1 MADITHITQFSKAS
15 CKPQIS
21 AKQIIK
27 NKKILDYKTYK
38 AFKLSLNSLSS
49 TQ

>member
-1 MADITHITQFSKAS
+1 MFDIIHTAQFSKAS
-15 CKPQIS
+15 YKPQIS

-49 TQ
+49 R